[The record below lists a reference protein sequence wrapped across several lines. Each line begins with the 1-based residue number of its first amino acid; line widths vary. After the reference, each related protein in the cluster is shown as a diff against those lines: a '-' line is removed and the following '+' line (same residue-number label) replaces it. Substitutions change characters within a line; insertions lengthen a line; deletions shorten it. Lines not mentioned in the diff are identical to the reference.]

1 MDNEHC
7 LLVYALAL
15 RKVVYI
21 WQTRKNPG
29 LNRRVFY
36 GLSDKV
42 ELILSLSVR
51 TELCEHKHGTVY
63 ARDAKLNG

>member
-1 MDNEHC
+1 MLIGICPHLEESGLHLANQKEPWTQPQSIFMD
-7 LLVYALAL
+7 
-15 RKVVYI
+15 
-21 WQTRKNPG
+21 
-29 LNRRVFY
+29 
-36 GLSDKV
+36 SDKV